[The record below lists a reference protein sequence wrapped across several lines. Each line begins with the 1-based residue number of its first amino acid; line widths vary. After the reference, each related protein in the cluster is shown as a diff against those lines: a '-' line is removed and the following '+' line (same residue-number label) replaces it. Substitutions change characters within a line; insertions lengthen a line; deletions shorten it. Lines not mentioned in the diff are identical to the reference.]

1 MCVHFC
7 FLYLGVSG
15 RDPEVLGLERGFF
28 GDNGFLK
35 WFLGDRGDLKK
46 PDDLPGDAVDASF
59 EFMSLSW
66 SSSRSRRP
74 WLERG
79 DAHTEQVL
87 SRRRKQVGQ

>member
-66 SSSRSRRP
+66 SLGGEEGPVSSKPNLTIVPLRP
-74 WLERG
+74 
-79 DAHTEQVL
+79 
-87 SRRRKQVGQ
+87 